1 MKTWAFILIIAAF
14 SLLYAH
20 FLQEFLF
27 MRPCEQCVYLRFAMC
42 VMILGSIFGLLG
54 EFFGR
59 KALNL
64 GVLKSE
70 NLGLNSQNLNT
81 QNSNLSESLNT
92 QNAKFSENL
101 NTKNLEFS
109 KNLNAQNAEF
119 SDLNENSPLSKTQNL
134 HGDFNAKFKNQS
146 LSENPA
152 KNQALNSSQNLGSN
166 FAQIFAKFLQI
177 LAFLTSFWGVY
188 LGFKHA
194 FLLNQIHAALKSGD
208 PFGVSGCSQTPHFP
222 LSLPLDKLAP
232 SFFTPNGACGLDAPF
247 VPEGA
252 DLNALQ
258 SLFLGT
264 LTQNFTDGFYSNGW
278 YLVPS
283 LEFINMATACALIF
297 GLFAVILVVK
307 FTLFARRNLKPNF
320 V

>member
-1 MKTWAFILIIAAF
+1 
-14 SLLYAH
+14 
-20 FLQEFLF
+20 

-54 EFFGR
+54 EFLGR

-64 GVLKSE
+64 GILKSE
-70 NLGLNSQNLNT
+70 NLGLNSQNLNA
-81 QNSNLSESLNT
+81 QNSNLSE
-92 QNAKFSENL
+92 
-101 NTKNLEFS
+101 
-109 KNLNAQNAEF
+109 
-119 SDLNENSPLSKTQNL
+119 
-134 HGDFNAKFKNQS
+134 
-146 LSENPA
+146 
-152 KNQALNSSQNLGSN
+152 NQALNSSQNLGSN
-166 FAQIFAKFLQI
+166 PAQIFAKFLQI
-177 LAFLTSFWGVY
+177 LAFLMSFWGVY

-194 FLLNQIHAALKSGD
+194 FLLDQIHAALKSGD

-232 SFFTPNGACGLDAPF
+232 SFFAPNGACGLDAPF

-252 DLNALQ
+252 DLSALQ

-307 FTLFARRNLKPNF
+307 FVLFVRCNLKPNF

>member
-54 EFFGR
+54 EFLGR

-64 GVLKSE
+64 SILKSE
-70 NLGLNSQNLNT
+70 HLGLNSQNLN
-81 QNSNLSESLNT
+81 
-92 QNAKFSENL
+92 
-101 NTKNLEFS
+101 
-109 KNLNAQNAEF
+109 AQNVEF
-119 SDLNENSPLSKTQNL
+119 SDLNENSPLLKAQNL
-134 HGDFNAKFKNQS
+134 HGDFKANFKNQS

-152 KNQALNSSQNLGSN
+152 KNQVLNSSQKLGLN
-166 FAQIFAKFLQI
+166 FAKFLQI
-177 LAFLTSFWGVY
+177 LAFLMSFWGIY

-232 SFFTPNGACGLDAPF
+232 SFFAPNGACGLDVPF

-252 DLNALQ
+252 DLSALQ

-264 LTQNFTDGFYSNGW
+264 LAQNFTDGLYSNGW

-307 FTLFARRNLKPNF
+307 FVLFVRRILKPNF